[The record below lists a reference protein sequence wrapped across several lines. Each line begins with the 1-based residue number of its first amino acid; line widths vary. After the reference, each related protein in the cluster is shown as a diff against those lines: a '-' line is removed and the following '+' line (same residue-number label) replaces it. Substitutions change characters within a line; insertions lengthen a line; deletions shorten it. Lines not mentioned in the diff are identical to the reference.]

1 MTPSHALSE
10 LAIEDV
16 SPGDVLG
23 ADVLDARGAVL
34 LPAGSSLT
42 EHTLDRLR
50 GRDIDTLVIVSPES
64 AEAKAA
70 RYAAMHERLDHLFRK
85 VADDPVTVRLKQ
97 AILQMRCA
105 GPA

>member
-1 MTPSHALSE
+1 MKPSRALSE
-10 LAIEDV
+10 LAIDDV

-42 EHTLDRLR
+42 EHVLDRLR
-50 GRDIDTLVIVSPES
+50 GRNIDTLVIVLPES
-64 AEAKAA
+64 AEAEAA
-70 RYAAMHERLDHLFRK
+70 RYAAMYERLEHLFRK
-85 VADDPVTVRLKQ
+85 VSDDPAAGRLKQ
-97 AILQMRCA
+97 AILQLRCA